1 MNLSGQRGL
10 AVGLAL
16 TILVITALMY
26 PVTMPHLMHHVHHE
40 AAMHGTAVCS
50 WLCSAGQAADIT
62 IGLLDV
68 AMEQVS
74 SVETAPALMPA
85 TAPVTS
91 GFSRAP
97 PVLSI

>member
-1 MNLSGQRGL
+1 MNLRGQRRL

-50 WLCSAGQAADIT
+50 WLCSAGQAAGIT
-62 IGLLDV
+62 IGLVEV
-68 AMEQVS
+68 AMQQVS
-74 SVETAPALMPA
+74 RVEAAPALVLDPA
-85 TAPVTS
+85 PADS
-91 GFSRAP
+91 FSSRAP
-97 PVLSI
+97 PIVSL